1 MKIGIEGQR
10 LFREKK
16 HGMDMVALEI
26 IRNLQNID
34 TQNEYVIFVKPD
46 MDNAC
51 IQETLNFKVVELN
64 GGPYPTWEQ
73 IALPRAAKAEG
84 CDVLHC
90 TSNTAPVKTSIPLVI
105 TLHDII
111 YLEGLKLSREG
122 GTLYQRMG
130 NIYRKWNV
138 PKVVKKADKIVTVS
152 HFEKKRIDKH
162 FNFEN
167 NEVEV
172 VYNGVGE
179 HFTKITNKKDLESI
193 RNKYKLPEKF
203 LFFLGNT
210 DPKKNT
216 KNVLQA
222 YSIYRKK
229 TKEPLPLVMLDFGEE
244 NLMNIL
250 ESINAKDL
258 RKHIQLTGYII
269 NTDLPAI
276 YNLCEVFLY
285 PSKRESFGIPILEA
299 MASGAPVITSN
310 TSSMP
315 EVAADAAYIV
325 DPENPD
331 SISLGIH
338 RMITNQSLRDK
349 NIEKGFKRASEF
361 SWLNSARQMLKVYE
375 SIAK

>member
-1 MKIGIEGQR
+1 
-10 LFREKK
+10 
-16 HGMDMVALEI
+16 
-26 IRNLQNID
+26 
-34 TQNEYVIFVKPD
+34 

-51 IQETLNFKVVELN
+51 IQETLNFKIVELK
-64 GGPYPTWEQ
+64 GGPYPIWEQ
-73 IALPRAAKAEG
+73 YALPKAAKAEG

-90 TSNTAPVKTSIPLVI
+90 TSNTAPVKTDIPLII

-138 PKVVKKADKIVTVS
+138 PKVVEKAQKIVTVS

-162 FNFEN
+162 FNFKG

-172 VYNGVGE
+172 VYNGVGD
-179 HFTKITNKKDLESI
+179 HFTKISDKKELENI
-193 RNKYKLPEKF
+193 REKYSLPKKF

-216 KNVLQA
+216 KNVLKA
-222 YSIYRKK
+222 YSIYREK
-229 TKEPLPLVMLDFGEE
+229 TKNPLPLVMLDFGEDK
-244 NLMNIL
+244 LMKIL
-250 ESINAKDL
+250 ESINEKGL
-258 RKHIQLTGYII
+258 REHIQLTGYII
-269 NTDLPAI
+269 NSDLPAI
-276 YNLCEVFLY
+276 YNLCEAFLY

-299 MASGAPVITSN
+299 MACGAPVITSN

-315 EVAADAAYIV
+315 EVAGDAAYIV
-325 DPENPD
+325 DPENPE

-338 RMITNQSLRDK
+338 RMLTNHSLKNK
-349 NIEKGFKRASEF
+349 NIEKGYQRAKDF
-361 SWLNSARQMLKVYE
+361 SWLNSARQMLKVYQ
-375 SIAK
+375 SLTR